1 MPPAIQLKMRRD
13 SANSAPFERTTLK
26 TISIVTHAYNEEDN
40 IEALYLRVREIMNGF
55 PQYRY
60 EHIFIDNAST
70 DGTVAILK
78 RIAEKDKNVK
88 IIVNA
93 RNFGHIRSPIHA
105 LFQARGDVMIGIAS
119 DFQEPPDLI
128 PDMIRAWEE
137 GYPMVLCIKE
147 SSGEVGLMFWLRK
160 QYYKMVERLSSVET
174 IQNYTGF
181 GLYDRRVVDIVKSF
195 QDPYPYFRGIIAE
208 IGLPSKRLYFHQPAR
223 KFGITK
229 NNWYTLYD
237 IAMLGIINL
246 SKIPLRLTVFAGF
259 IGAMVSFL
267 TAMAYFIYKLLFWR
281 SFSVGI
287 APVIIG
293 IFFLNSIVLVFMGIL
308 GEYVGAIHTQVQK
321 RPYAIELERINFEYE
336 PNLPLPMESGETAG

>member
-1 MPPAIQLKMRRD
+1 M
-13 SANSAPFERTTLK
+13 K
-26 TISIVTHAYNEEDN
+26 TISISTHCYNEESN
-40 IEALYLRVREIMNGF
+40 VEAMYLRVREIMNGF

-93 RNFGHIRSPIHA
+93 RNFGHIRSPMHA
-105 LFQARGDVMIGIAS
+105 FVQTRGDAVIGMAS
-119 DFQEPPDLI
+119 DFQDPPDLI
-128 PDMIRAWEE
+128 PEMIHAWEE

-147 SSGEVGLMFWLRK
+147 SSGENGLMFWLRK
-160 QYYKMVERLSSVET
+160 QYYKLVERLSSVET
-174 IQNYTGF
+174 IQNFTGF
-181 GLYDRRVVDIVKSF
+181 GLYDRRVVDLVKSF
-195 QDPYPYFRGIIAE
+195 DDTYPYFRGIIAE

-223 KFGITK
+223 KSGITK

-237 IAMLGIINL
+237 IAMLGIINF
-246 SKIPLRLTVFAGF
+246 SKVPLRLTVFAGF
-259 IGAMVSFL
+259 IGAVVSFL
-267 TAMAYFIYKLLFWR
+267 TAVVYLFYKLLFWR

-287 APVIIG
+287 APVVIG

-321 RPYAIELERINFEYE
+321 RPYAIERERINFEYE
-336 PNLPLPMESGETAG
+336 PDRPMPMEGSENAD

>member
-1 MPPAIQLKMRRD
+1 M
-13 SANSAPFERTTLK
+13 
-26 TISIVTHAYNEEDN
+26 
-40 IEALYLRVREIMNGF
+40 YLRVREIMNGF

-70 DGTVAILK
+70 DATVAILK

-93 RNFGHIRSPIHA
+93 RNFGHIRSPMHA
-105 LFQARGDVMIGIAS
+105 LMQARGDAMISIAS

-137 GYPMVLCIKE
+137 GYSMVLCIKT
-147 SSGEVGLMFWLRK
+147 SSGEHGLMFWLRK
-160 QYYKMVERLSSVET
+160 QYYKLVERLSSVET
-174 IQNYTGF
+174 IQNFTGF

-208 IGLPSKRLYFHQPAR
+208 IGLPSKRLYFYQPAR

-246 SKIPLRLTVFAGF
+246 SKVPLRLTVFAGF
-259 IGAMVSFL
+259 MGAVVSFI
-267 TAMAYFIYKLLFWR
+267 TGMAYLIYKLLFWR

-287 APVIIG
+287 APVVIG

-321 RPYAIELERINFEYE
+321 RPYAIERERINFEYE
-336 PNLPLPMESGETAG
+336 PDMPLPM

>member
-1 MPPAIQLKMRRD
+1 
-13 SANSAPFERTTLK
+13 LK
-26 TISIVTHAYNEEDN
+26 TISISTHCYNEESN
-40 IEALYLRVREIMNGF
+40 VEAMYLRVREIMNGF

-93 RNFGHIRSPIHA
+93 RNFGHIRSPMHA
-105 LFQARGDVMIGIAS
+105 FVQTRGDAVIGMAS
-119 DFQEPPDLI
+119 DFQDPPDLI
-128 PDMIRAWEE
+128 PEMIHAWEE

-147 SSGEVGLMFWLRK
+147 SSGENGLMFWLRK
-160 QYYKMVERLSSVET
+160 QYYKLVERLSSVET
-174 IQNYTGF
+174 IQNFTGF
-181 GLYDRRVVDIVKSF
+181 GLYDRRVVDLVKSF
-195 QDPYPYFRGIIAE
+195 DDPYPYFRGIIAE

-223 KFGITK
+223 KSGITK

-237 IAMLGIINL
+237 IAMLGIINF
-246 SKIPLRLTVFAGF
+246 SKVPLRLTVFAGF
-259 IGAMVSFL
+259 IGAVVSFL
-267 TAMAYFIYKLLFWR
+267 TAVVYLFYKLLFWR

-287 APVIIG
+287 APVVIG

-321 RPYAIELERINFEYE
+321 RPYAIERERINFEYE
-336 PNLPLPMESGETAG
+336 PDRPMPMEGSENAD

>member
-1 MPPAIQLKMRRD
+1 M
-13 SANSAPFERTTLK
+13 K

-40 IEALYLRVREIMNGF
+40 IEAMYLRVREIMNGF
-55 PQYRY
+55 RQYNY
-60 EHIFIDNAST
+60 EHVFIDNAST

-88 IIVNA
+88 VIVNA

-128 PDMIRAWEE
+128 PEMIRAWEE
-137 GYPMVLCIKE
+137 GYPMVLCIKK
-147 SSGEVGLMFWLRK
+147 SSGENGLMFWLRK
-160 QYYKMVERLSSVET
+160 QYYKLVERLSSVET
-174 IQNYTGF
+174 IQNFTGF
-181 GLYDRRVVDIVKSF
+181 GLYDRRVVDIVRSF
-195 QDPYPYFRGIIAE
+195 GDPYPYFRGIIAE
-208 IGLPSKRLYFHQPAR
+208 IGLPSKRLYFYQPAR

-259 IGAMVSFL
+259 IGAAVSFV
-267 TAMAYFIYKLLFWR
+267 TAMVYLVYKLLFWR

-287 APVIIG
+287 APVVIG
-293 IFFLNSIVLVFMGIL
+293 IFFFNSIILVFMGIL

-321 RPYAIELERINFEYE
+321 RPYAIERERINFEYE
-336 PNLPLPMESGETAG
+336 PGLPMPMEDSESAG

>member
-1 MPPAIQLKMRRD
+1 
-13 SANSAPFERTTLK
+13 LK

-40 IEALYLRVREIMNGF
+40 IEAMYLRVREIMNGF
-55 PQYRY
+55 RQYNY
-60 EHIFIDNAST
+60 EHVFIDNAST

-88 IIVNA
+88 VIVNA

-128 PDMIRAWEE
+128 PEMIRAWEE
-137 GYPMVLCIKE
+137 GYPMVLCIKK
-147 SSGEVGLMFWLRK
+147 SSGENGLMFWLRK
-160 QYYKMVERLSSVET
+160 QYYKLVERLSSVET
-174 IQNYTGF
+174 IQNFTGF
-181 GLYDRRVVDIVKSF
+181 GLYDRRVVDIVRSF
-195 QDPYPYFRGIIAE
+195 GDPYPYFRGIIAE
-208 IGLPSKRLYFHQPAR
+208 IGLPSKRLYFYQPAR

-259 IGAMVSFL
+259 IGAAVSFV
-267 TAMAYFIYKLLFWR
+267 TAMVYLVYKLLFWR

-287 APVIIG
+287 APVVIG
-293 IFFLNSIVLVFMGIL
+293 IFFFNSIILVFMGIL

-321 RPYAIELERINFEYE
+321 RPYAIERERINFEYE
-336 PNLPLPMESGETAG
+336 PGLPMPMEDSESAG